1 MIKPYGNLLLVKED
15 KVEDRTTTSGIVLSA
30 AFNESSLR
38 TGKILELGE
47 GEYNYK
53 GELIPISGL
62 SVNDTVYYN
71 RNSGIDIEDADGEK
85 YILLNTKHILAIK
98 E

>member
-15 KVEDRTTTSGIVLSA
+15 KIEDRTTTSGIVLSA

-38 TGKILELGE
+38 TGKILEVGE

-71 RNSGIDIEDADGEK
+71 RNSGIDIEDIDGEK

>member
-15 KVEDRTTTSGIVLSA
+15 KVEDRTTSSGIVLSA

-38 TGKILELGE
+38 TGKILEVGD

-53 GELIPISGL
+53 GDLVSILGID
-62 SVNDTVYYN
+62 VDDTVYYN
-71 RNSGIDIEDADGEK
+71 RNSGIDIEDEDGEK
-85 YILLNTKHILAIK
+85 YLLLNSKNVLAIK
-98 E
+98 K